1 MYAGGYAALTD
12 WLRIFLDVEKK
23 QPVLVNLQELIKSRA
38 LLQANSGGGK
48 SHVMRKGIEEAHGKV
63 QQIIIDPEGEFH
75 TLREKYTFL
84 LVGTGPQADIQI
96 DSKHAAL
103 LAKKIMES
111 RADVIIDL
119 YELNPS
125 ERIRFVKLFCEAL
138 VNLSKHLWHQC
149 LIWLDEI
156 HVFAPES
163 KSGRS
168 ESLAAVAALA
178 SRGRKRGYGLIG
190 ATQRISKLSKDVA
203 AELNTKFIGRCS
215 LDVDRKR
222 AGEELGIRDTTILR
236 KLKHEFYA
244 FGPAISDDNILVKAY
259 DTKTSHE
266 ELGSIKGYSPSKKGK
281 IQGLMKN
288 FSELPQEAE
297 LDLKTKEG
305 LQLKVQ
311 ELKTK
316 LSQAERLQPKQDP
329 QAIERSYDKGFRDGF
344 EKTKQHYLSY
354 EKQTKNTIKQMQS
367 KYDSLI
373 LMIDTIHTKSHTLD
387 KIGITKISH
396 KPEPLQSSKI
406 IEHVVSQNLQSDAQA
421 SVSLDHGEL
430 RTMTEDEVKL
440 GRCEESCLKALAQR
454 GKPSSKLQI
463 AAIAGYSY
471 KSGGFNNAISKLK
484 SSGFIS
490 SNGAELEITQE
501 GLSCLGSYTP
511 IESDSDSLLVF
522 WKSKLGK
529 CSASILE
536 CVHKKY
542 PESISKEDVAIE
554 TNYSVGSGGFNNG
567 ISKLNSLGLISR
579 DNGNLKASK
588 EMFPDEF

>member
-1 MYAGGYAALTD
+1 MTD
-12 WLRIFLDVEKK
+12 YLRIFLDVADGS
-23 QPVLVNLQELIKSRA
+23 PVLVNLQELIKSRA

-63 QQIIIDPEGEFH
+63 QQIIIDAEGEFH

-84 LVGTGPQADIQI
+84 LVGKGPEADIQI
-96 DSKHAAL
+96 DTKTAAL

-138 VNLSKHLWHQC
+138 VDLPKNLWHQC

-156 HVFAPES
+156 HIFAPES

-215 LDVDRKR
+215 LDVDQKR

-266 ELGSIKGYSPSKKGK
+266 ELGSIKGYTSSNKTK

-305 LQLKVQ
+305 LQLNVQ

-316 LSQAERLQPKQDP
+316 LSQAERLQPKHDT
-329 QAIERSYDKGFRDGF
+329 QAIKRAYQKGTRDTEIRCKEQFKIVEVYQKRLTVRVKEILEYSNKISLSATLIDALDFKIKQSNEG
-344 EKTKQHYLSY
+344 ENRLVTKQV
-354 EKQTKNTIKQMQS
+354 
-367 KYDSLI
+367 
-373 LMIDTIHTKSHTLD
+373 
-387 KIGITKISH
+387 TKIIQTTA
-396 KPEPLQSSKI
+396 EPKI
-406 IEHVVSQNLQSDAQA
+406 TTTTSDAD
-421 SVSLDHGEL
+421 SMVVVESF
-430 RTMTEDEVKL
+430 DEVKL

-454 GKPSSKLQI
+454 GKPSSKLQV

-471 KSGGFNNAISKLK
+471 KSGGFSNAISKLK

-490 SNGAELEITQE
+490 SNGTELKITPE
-501 GLSCLGSYTP
+501 GLSYLGSYTP

-529 CSASILE
+529 CPASILE

-588 EMFPDEF
+588 EMFPDE

>member
-1 MYAGGYAALTD
+1 MTD
-12 WLRIFLDVEKK
+12 WLRIFLDVENKK
-23 QPVLVNLQELIKSRA
+23 PILVNLQEIIKSRA

-63 QQIIIDPEGEFH
+63 QQIIIDAEGEFH

-84 LVGTGPQADIQI
+84 LVGKGPEADIQT
-96 DSKHAAL
+96 DTAHAAL

-138 VNLSKHLWHQC
+138 VNLPKHLWHQC

-222 AGEELGIRDTTILR
+222 AGEELGIKDTTILR

-244 FGPAISDDNILVKAY
+244 FGPAISDENILVKAY

-266 ELGSIKGYSPSKKGK
+266 ELGSIKGYAPSNKGK

-297 LDLKTKEG
+297 LDLKTKQG

-311 ELKTK
+311 ELETK
-316 LSQAERLQPKQDP
+316 LRQAERLQPKQDP
-329 QAIERSYDKGFRDGF
+329 QAIERAYQKGIIDGKK
-344 EKTKQHYLSY
+344 ESNTNIKIYEGYIKGIKTNASK
-354 EKQTKNTIKQMQS
+354 IKQSISELQS
-367 KYDSLI
+367 KTDHDFNLI
-373 LMIDTIHTKSHTLD
+373 LQTAPNILEPK
-387 KIGITKISH
+387 
-396 KPEPLQSSKI
+396 PLQSPKI
-406 IEHVVSQNLQSDAQA
+406 IEHVISENLQSEAQA

-430 RTMTEDEVKL
+430 QTMTEDEIKL

-454 GKPSSKLQI
+454 GKQSSKLQI
-463 AAIAGYSY
+463 ATIAGYSY

-484 SSGFIS
+484 STGYVEA
-490 SNGAELEITQE
+490 SNGDLTITQE
-501 GLSCLGSYTP
+501 GLNYLGSYEP
-511 IESDSDSLLVF
+511 ISDDHESLLQF
-522 WKSKLGK
+522 WTSKLGK
-529 CSASILE
+529 CPSSIL
-536 CVHKKY
+536 KY
-542 PESISKEDVAIE
+542 ICTNQHSWNTKTAIAE
-554 TNYSVGSGGFNNG
+554 NTNYSVGSGGFNNG
-567 ISKLNSLGLISR
+567 VSKLVSLGLAERGHEGMIRVSQ
-579 DNGNLKASK
+579 
-588 EMFPDEF
+588 EMFP